1 MKANKKVIAGVIGG
15 VVLALGV
22 AGASV
27 YLVTNNK
34 ISDTSTETNTTT
46 VLKNTTSTK
55 ISSGGTYTFSGALD
69 DKISVDTAED
79 VTIILDNVTIKS
91 SDGAGIKC
99 KEGSNVTIKLI
110 GTNAI
115 TADNENDGIN
125 SEGDLTITGD
135 GSLTINAADDGIH
148 ADGMLTVENGTLNI
162 TAHEGLEATHVK
174 IDGGNITIK
183 ATDDAINAGA
193 KSDKYSVKIE
203 INGGNIT
210 IDMGQGDTDA
220 IDSNGDLIINGGTI
234 NITAQSP
241 FDFDGTGQL
250 NGGTVTVNGQTIT
263 ELTNQFGGGMGGF
276 MPGGEQAEANG
287 QAPTSGQA
295 PSDERPAMQSDGQKQ
310 SRTRTATQ

>member
-27 YLVTNNK
+27 YLVTNKK

-110 GTNAI
+110 GANAI

-135 GSLTINAADDGIH
+135 GSLAITAEDDAIH
-148 ADGMLTVENGTLNI
+148 ADGKLVIENGNI
-162 TAHEGLEATHVK
+162 TISAHEGLEATYVVINGGTIK
-174 IDGGNITIK
+174 ID
-183 ATDDAINAGA
+183 ATDDGINGA
-193 KSDKYSVKIE
+193 NKSDKYSVKVE
-203 INGGNIT
+203 INGGDIT
-210 IDMGQGDTDA
+210 INMGQGDTDA
-220 IDSNGDLIINGGTI
+220 IDSNGDFIINGGTI
-234 NITAQSP
+234 TISGQSS
-241 FDFDGTGQL
+241 FDWDGTAEL
-250 NGGTVTVNGQTIT
+250 NGGTITVNGEVIT
-263 ELTNQFGGGMGGF
+263 ELTNQFGGA
-276 MPGGEQAEANG
+276 MPGGMMPGGTPNG
-287 QAPTSGQA
+287 DAPQMSNG
-295 PSDERPAMQSDGQKQ
+295 ERPQMPSSKEK
-310 SRTRTATQ
+310 

>member
-135 GSLTINAADDGIH
+135 GSLAITAEDDAVH
-148 ADGMLTVENGTLNI
+148 ADGKLVIENGNI
-162 TAHEGLEATHVK
+162 TISAHEGLEATYVVINGGTIK
-174 IDGGNITIK
+174 ID
-183 ATDDAINAGA
+183 ATDDGINGA
-193 KSDKYSVKIE
+193 NKSDKYSVKVE
-203 INGGNIT
+203 INGGDIT
-210 IDMGQGDTDA
+210 INMGQGDTDA
-220 IDSNGDLIINGGTI
+220 IDSNGDFIINGGTI
-234 NITAQSP
+234 TISGQSS
-241 FDFDGTGQL
+241 FDWDGTAEL
-250 NGGTVTVNGQTIT
+250 NGGTITVNGEVIT
-263 ELTNQFGGGMGGF
+263 ELTNQFGGA
-276 MPGGEQAEANG
+276 MPGGMMPGGTPNG
-287 QAPTSGQA
+287 DAPQMSNG
-295 PSDERPAMQSDGQKQ
+295 ERPQMPSSKEK
-310 SRTRTATQ
+310 

>member
-27 YLVTNNK
+27 YLATNNK

-135 GSLTINAADDGIH
+135 GSLAITAEDDAIH
-148 ADGMLTVENGTLNI
+148 ADGKLVIENGNI
-162 TAHEGLEATHVK
+162 TISAHEGLEATYVVINGGTIK
-174 IDGGNITIK
+174 ID
-183 ATDDAINAGA
+183 ATDDGINGA
-193 KSDKYSVKIE
+193 NKSDKYSVKVE
-203 INGGNIT
+203 INGGDIT
-210 IDMGQGDTDA
+210 INMGQGDTDA
-220 IDSNGDLIINGGTI
+220 IDSNGDFIINGGTI
-234 NITAQSP
+234 TISGQSS
-241 FDFDGTGQL
+241 FDWDGTAEL
-250 NGGTVTVNGQTIT
+250 NGGTITVNGEVIT
-263 ELTNQFGGGMGGF
+263 ELTNQFGGAISGGM
-276 MPGGEQAEANG
+276 MPGGTPNG
-287 QAPTSGQA
+287 DAPQMSN
-295 PSDERPAMQSDGQKQ
+295 DERPQMPSSKEK
-310 SRTRTATQ
+310 

>member
-15 VVLALGV
+15 VVLVLGV

-55 ISSGGTYTFSGALD
+55 ISSGGTYTFLGALD

-135 GSLTINAADDGIH
+135 GSLAITAEDDAIH
-148 ADGMLTVENGTLNI
+148 ADGKLVIENGNI
-162 TAHEGLEATHVK
+162 TISAHEGLEATYVVINGGTIK
-174 IDGGNITIK
+174 ID
-183 ATDDAINAGA
+183 ATDDGINGA
-193 KSDKYSVKIE
+193 NKSDKYSVKVE
-203 INGGNIT
+203 INGGDIT
-210 IDMGQGDTDA
+210 INMGQGDTDA

-234 NITAQSP
+234 TISGQSP
-241 FDFDGTGQL
+241 FDWDGTAEL
-250 NGGTVTVNGQTIT
+250 NGGTITVNGEVIT
-263 ELTNQFGGGMGGF
+263 ELTNQFGGA
-276 MPGGEQAEANG
+276 MPGGMMPGGTPNG
-287 QAPTSGQA
+287 DASQMPNG
-295 PSDERPAMQSDGQKQ
+295 ERPQMPSSKEK
-310 SRTRTATQ
+310 